1 MINDGY
7 NRCLTLKDGNES
19 FAVIYRPATES
30 ERIQFLDFTKRMSDA
45 TVERMA
51 INFMAA
57 HIIESDFAS
66 KYGSL
71 SMLLQFRSDMFH
83 AIWKA
88 VNGWSR
94 DADGVSWAS
103 QEKDHERNLREGAL
117 LEVTNPR
124 LARRSCDDCKRYW
137 YNETTG
143 LPILA
148 GDGEKM
154 ERVGPT
160 LCETM
165 NGCKKGTPEN
175 QKSLNPMNRMAFRHY
190 RECEASTFPNDPI
203 VRKNA
208 LIIKFALQ
216 SKAKK

>member
-7 NRCLTLKDGNES
+7 NRCLTLKDENES
-19 FAVIYRPATES
+19 FSVIYRPATES
-30 ERIQFLDFTKRMSDA
+30 ERIQFLDITKRMSDA

-57 HIIESDFAS
+57 HIVESDLAS

-71 SMLLQFRSDMFH
+71 SMLLQFRADMFH
-83 AIWKA
+83 SIWKA
-88 VNGWSR
+88 VNGWSINSN
-94 DADGVSWAS
+94 GVSWAS
-103 QEKDHERNLREGAL
+103 QEKDHEQNLREGAL

-124 LARRSCDDCKRYW
+124 LARRSCDDCKQYW
-137 YNETTG
+137 YSEITG
-143 LPILA
+143 LPILT

-154 ERVGPT
+154 ERAGPT

-165 NGCKKGTPEN
+165 NGCKKGTPEK

-208 LIIKFALQ
+208 LIIKSALQ